1 MSHSPFYVIAYN
13 NNIIDCTL
21 DIVLVGITIW
31 LFFAANNQFYRL
43 NRFVPHNRPET

>member
-21 DIVLVGITIW
+21 DIVLVHCDY
-31 LFFAANNQFYRL
+31 NNDLAIFCG
-43 NRFVPHNRPET
+43 